1 MQQPK
6 DHPMRWS
13 TFGVLVLIALV
24 LGCFYRFPDLGL
36 RPMHTDEAILGM
48 KFLDFW
54 KTGVFDYDP
63 QDFHGPFLHYL
74 TRAFAWAWRWP
85 DPAAV
90 TEAGLRAVIAVCGMA
105 LVVATLFLIDALGR
119 MATAMTMLMM
129 AVSPMMVFYSRYFI
143 MEVPFVLLLA
153 LFIIA
158 CWRFAQGRS
167 RLWLLL
173 AGVALGCV
181 HATKETFVINLAAML
196 CGWIAARVVTEGFVK
211 RSSGLRL
218 DMGRNRGQIR
228 LPWLWVALTAVVVS
242 VALFSGF
249 FKHWQDVVE
258 SVTAY
263 GNYVKRSGTA
273 SGHAKPWNYY
283 LELIFWHKEHGL
295 WTEAMIGGLAVVG
308 ILTAFFGSYG
318 KETHRQAFLV
328 FLSVYALAA
337 MTAYSI
343 VPYKTP
349 WSILSVQWALTLLA
363 GVGANSFYRAFSS
376 RLYRLVA
383 GLLLMAGIYHLCF
396 QTKVTLYHPVH
407 PGTPDQPNLN
417 APYVY
422 SHTSMSALKL
432 VSRLRELAAFAPK
445 EFACQV
451 INADSGWPLPWYLRD
466 LSSLGYQVQVP
477 DALTAPVIVADGAFL
492 PAVQAKLAGKAY
504 ESDFFSLRPDVNV
517 TLLVEKN
524 LWDRYLAAKSGEPTK
539 P

>member
-6 DHPMRWS
+6 DQPMRWS

-54 KTGVFDYDP
+54 KTGVFEYDLRDY
-63 QDFHGPFLHYL
+63 HGPFLHYL
-74 TRAFAWAWRWP
+74 TRGFAWAWRWP

-90 TEAGLRAVIAVCGMA
+90 TEAGLRAVIAVCGVA
-105 LVVATLFLIDALGR
+105 LVIATLFLIDALGR

-173 AGVALGCV
+173 AGAALGCA
-181 HATKETFVINLAAML
+181 HATKETFVINLPAML

-218 DMGRNRGQIR
+218 NMGRNRGQTS

-249 FKHWQDVVE
+249 FKHWQDVAD
-258 SVTAY
+258 SVAAY
-263 GNYVKRSGTA
+263 GNYVKRSGAA

-283 LELIFWHKEHGL
+283 LELIFWRKEHGL

-349 WSILSVQWALTLLA
+349 WSILSVQWALILLA
-363 GVGANSFYRAFSS
+363 GVGANAFYRVFSA

-383 GLLLMAGIYHLCF
+383 GVLLMAGIYHLCF

-466 LSSLGYQVQVP
+466 LSSLGYQIKVP

-517 TLLVEKN
+517 TLLVEKS
-524 LWDRYLAAKSGEPTK
+524 LWDRFLAAKSGEPTK